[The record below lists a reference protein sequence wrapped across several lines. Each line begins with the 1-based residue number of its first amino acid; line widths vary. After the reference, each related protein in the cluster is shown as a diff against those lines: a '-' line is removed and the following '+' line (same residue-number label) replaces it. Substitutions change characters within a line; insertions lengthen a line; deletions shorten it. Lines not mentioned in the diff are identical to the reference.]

1 MLEMLANK
9 HRFQDMGKIVHIGI
23 IDFLNRYTLEKKLER
38 LAKSIKTDPATLST
52 ADHITYSERFQTWI
66 TNNVLKN

>member
-1 MLEMLANK
+1 MLANK

-23 IDFLNRYTLEKKLER
+23 IDYLNGYTCRKKIEKLV
-38 LAKSIKTDPATLST
+38 KSKKTDPATLSV
-52 ADHITYSERFQTWI
+52 ADPVFYSERFQTWI